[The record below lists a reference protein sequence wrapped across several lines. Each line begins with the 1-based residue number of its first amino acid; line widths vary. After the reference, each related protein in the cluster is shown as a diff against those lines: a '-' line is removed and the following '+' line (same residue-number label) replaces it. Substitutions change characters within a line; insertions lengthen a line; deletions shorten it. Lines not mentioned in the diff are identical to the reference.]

1 MPIGRGS
8 RAAALGRRLE
18 GLGESGAGGWER
30 GAGWGA
36 PSLRGAR
43 LGPGAVCRGPRG
55 LVRGCMPPHAS
66 GWARP
71 GRNSAPGARGRKEGG
86 RAGAGRA
93 AGGWAGGDW
102 GGP

>member
-1 MPIGRGS
+1 MGVGV
-8 RAAALGRRLE
+8 G
-18 GLGESGAGGWER
+18 
-30 GAGWGA
+30 GA
-36 PSLRGAR
+36 PWRAAR

-71 GRNSAPGARGRKEGG
+71 GRNSASGARGREWGG

-93 AGGWAGGDW
+93 AWSWAGGGCVGPGLVPW
-102 GGP
+102 GPLGMQGAPSEKGIVPGWPSSF